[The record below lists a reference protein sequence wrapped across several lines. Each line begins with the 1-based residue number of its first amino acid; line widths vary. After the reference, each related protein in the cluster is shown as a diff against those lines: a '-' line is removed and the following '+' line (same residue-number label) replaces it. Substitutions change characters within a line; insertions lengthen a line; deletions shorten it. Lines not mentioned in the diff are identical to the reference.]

1 MVNPSETQA
10 SESRIIGKLE
20 GVAESLQVS
29 LGQVRAGQ
37 EAARLAMAVHAAEDR
52 TYQERFAEGL
62 GGLRDRVV
70 RLEMG
75 ADETEGHGSAI
86 LNLEQRMSARE
97 AIEKAHADTAAAV
110 RATNLR
116 WASAAAGVGAV
127 AGSAG
132 SAIWPKIWAS
142 IAGLFKP

>member
-1 MVNPSETQA
+1 MANPSETQA

-20 GVAESLQVS
+20 GVAEGMQLL
-29 LGQVRAGQ
+29 LGRVLDGQ
-37 EAARLAMAVHAAEDR
+37 TAARLQLDAHVAEDR

-97 AIEKAHADTAAAV
+97 AVERAHSETAAAV

-132 SAIWPKIWAS
+132 SSVWPKIW
-142 IAGLFKP
+142 GLITGIFKP

>member
-1 MVNPSETQA
+1 MANPSETQA

-20 GVAESLQVS
+20 GVAEGMQLL
-29 LGQVRAGQ
+29 LGRVLDGQ
-37 EAARLAMAVHAAEDR
+37 TAARLQLDAHVAEDR

-75 ADETEGHGSAI
+75 VDETEGHGSAI

-97 AIEKAHADTAAAV
+97 AVERAHSETAAAV

-132 SAIWPKIWAS
+132 SSIWPKFWGLIT
-142 IAGLFKP
+142 GLFKP

>member
-1 MVNPSETQA
+1 MANPSETQA

-20 GVAESLQVS
+20 GVAEGMQLL
-29 LGQVRAGQ
+29 LGRVLDGQ
-37 EAARLAMAVHAAEDR
+37 TAARLQLDAHVAEDR

-132 SAIWPKIWAS
+132 SSIWPKFWGLIT
-142 IAGLFKP
+142 GLFKP

>member
-1 MVNPSETQA
+1 MANPSETQA

-20 GVAESLQVS
+20 GVAEGMQLL
-29 LGQVRAGQ
+29 LGRVLDGQ
-37 EAARLAMAVHAAEDR
+37 TAARLQLDAHVAEDR

-97 AIEKAHADTAAAV
+97 AVERAHSETAAAV

-132 SAIWPKIWAS
+132 SSVLPKIW
-142 IAGLFKP
+142 GLITGIFKP

>member
-1 MVNPSETQA
+1 MANPSETQA

-20 GVAESLQVS
+20 GIAEGLQSSLERV
-29 LGQVRAGQ
+29 LDGQT
-37 EAARLAMAVHAAEDR
+37 AARIQLDHHVAEDR

-97 AIEKAHADTAAAV
+97 AVERAHSETAAAV

-132 SAIWPKIWAS
+132 SSIWPKIWAS

>member
-1 MVNPSETQA
+1 MANPSETQA

-20 GVAESLQVS
+20 GVAEGMQLL
-29 LGQVRAGQ
+29 LGRVLDGQ
-37 EAARLAMAVHAAEDR
+37 TAARLQLDAHVAEDR

-75 ADETEGHGSAI
+75 VDETEGHGSAI

-132 SAIWPKIWAS
+132 SSIWPKFWGLIT
-142 IAGLFKP
+142 GLFKP